1 MIRASGTRFLEA
13 YVIDIWLMSAKHGVS
28 RRHGNYRKFQ
38 EIVYNS
44 DDAVGGVPNGGE
56 GVYSTY
62 RSRIQSQA
70 GGEGRGCLDL

>member
-1 MIRASGTRFLEA
+1 
-13 YVIDIWLMSAKHGVS
+13 MSAKHGVS
-28 RRHGNYRKFQ
+28 RRHGNYTKFQ

-70 GGEGRGCLDL
+70 GGGRGGGA